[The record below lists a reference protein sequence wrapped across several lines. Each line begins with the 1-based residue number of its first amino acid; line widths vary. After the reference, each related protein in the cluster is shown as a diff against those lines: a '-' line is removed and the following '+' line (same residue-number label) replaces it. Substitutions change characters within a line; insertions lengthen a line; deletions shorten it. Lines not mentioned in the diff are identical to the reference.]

1 MFFWNTLWAQINKEV
16 VITKVQIYVKT
27 LHQQE
32 QAILKKSYV
41 KGKLK
46 ETEMDEIWVQLGQS
60 EELINRLELEILL
73 KRKINNYFNLTRFNH
88 TLSSA

>member
-1 MFFWNTLWAQINKEV
+1 MS
-16 VITKVQIYVKT
+16 KT

-32 QAILKKSYV
+32 QAILEKIDLYV

-60 EELINRLELEILL
+60 EELINRLELELLL
-73 KRKINNYFNLTRFNH
+73 KQWSEINNYFNLTRFNH
-88 TLSSA
+88 TP